1 MRGLAHKP
9 VRAGS
14 VSTSALVILPV
25 LILVLVGVV
34 SLVMLRGSKTE
45 LQTSGDSAALAAGRT
60 LADDA
65 FLTNHPEAI
74 RAVLNKARTAAIE
87 YADANPVHGQR
98 IELDRNLN
106 HLPDGDIVF
115 GHLDQPINGNF
126 QRLDPENMGELRRVN
141 AVRISARRSANGDP
155 LQVRATA
162 FLDFAVVGVKPQFD
176 KPLPVVPVAL
186 YSCPSADG
194 PAPNRAWE
202 QQPRVDQFRFDAD
215 AKRWVPGED
224 GIPEYT
230 VVLGTAHPEE
240 KAVHGMALR
249 LGTRNLAGFFTQIHE
264 GIAPKELAGPEFG
277 GELVLGDHR
286 KLAVSPAVFPEAR
299 EEGGNPFARMA
310 RAFRVLASDPTP
322 RIWPMFCDLQAEHED
337 QVILSG
343 FVAVRIVKVDDEEGR
358 IRLILQPTIFP
369 TPTVVTDAGR
379 PPPPSSWGTT
389 ACRLRL
395 AE

>member
-1 MRGLAHKP
+1 MRRLAHTP
-9 VRAGS
+9 VRSGS
-14 VSTSALVILPV
+14 VSTTALVILPI

-34 SLVMLRGSKTE
+34 SLVALRGSKTE

-65 FLTNHPEAI
+65 FLAGHPEAI
-74 RAVLNKARTAAIE
+74 RAVLTKARTAAVE
-87 YADANPVHGQR
+87 YAEANPVHGQR
-98 IELDRNLN
+98 IELDRNLS
-106 HLPDGDIVF
+106 HAPDGDIVF

-126 QRLDPENMGELRRVN
+126 QRLDPENLGELRRVN
-141 AVRISARRSANGDP
+141 AVRIAARRSANGDP

-162 FLDFAVVGVKPQFD
+162 FLDFAVVGLKPQFD

-194 PAPNRAWE
+194 PSPERAWE
-202 QQPRVDQFRFDAD
+202 QQPRIDRFRFDAD
-215 AKRWVPGED
+215 SKRWVPGED

-230 VVLGTAHPEE
+230 VVLGAAHPEE
-240 KAVHGMALR
+240 KSVHGIALR
-249 LGTRNLAGFFTQIHE
+249 IGTRDRTGFFTQIHD
-264 GIAPKELAGPEFG
+264 GVTPKQLAGSEFG
-277 GELVLGDHR
+277 GELVLDTQR
-286 KLAVSPAVFPEAR
+286 KLAVPPATFPETR
-299 EEGGNPFARMA
+299 DEGDPFARMA
-310 RAFRVLASDPTP
+310 RAFRTIATDPTP
-322 RIWPMFCDLQAEHED
+322 RIWPMFCDLQADHED
-337 QVILSG
+337 RVILSG

-369 TPTVVTDAGR
+369 TPTVVTDVGR
-379 PPPPSSWGTT
+379 PPPPTTWGAT